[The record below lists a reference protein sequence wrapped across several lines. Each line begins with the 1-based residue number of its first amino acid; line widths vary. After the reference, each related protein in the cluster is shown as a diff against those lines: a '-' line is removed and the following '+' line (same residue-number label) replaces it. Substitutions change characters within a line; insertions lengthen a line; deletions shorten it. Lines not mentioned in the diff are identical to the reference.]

1 MLLDLT
7 KLQTRKTDILEYNDL
22 ITLDES
28 LYKDTDII
36 RLNPVN
42 TNIVIKRVTDFSYD
56 MHLKLTG
63 VMVLPCSVTLKEVEY
78 PFDIET
84 DVKISNEDELDDECV
99 RINQNSIDIIP
110 IIWQNIVLE
119 IPIKVVSE
127 DAYDN
132 EISGN
137 GWKLI
142 RED

>member
-42 TNIVIKRVTDFSYD
+42 TNIVIKRVTDFSYN

-63 VMVLPCSVTLKEVEY
+63 VMVLPCSITLKEVEY

-84 DVKISNEDELDDECV
+84 DVKISNEDELDDEYV

-132 EISGN
+132 EIEGN

>member
-1 MLLDLT
+1 M
-7 KLQTRKTDILEYNDL
+7 
-22 ITLDES
+22 
-28 LYKDTDII
+28 
-36 RLNPVN
+36 
-42 TNIVIKRVTDFSYD
+42 VTSFSYN

-63 VMVLPCSVTLKEVEY
+63 VMVLPCSITLKEVEY

-132 EISGN
+132 EIEGN

>member
-7 KLQTRKTDILEYNDL
+7 KLQTRKTDKLEYNDL